1 MFFSKWPLR
10 ISSACGVNEVRRLR
24 FFDGSLPIN
33 SVRFCIP
40 DRWRASASAIQR
52 SRTGLIFWALLGVMS
67 NFSNLAG
74 YKRPGFSLPVR
85 LLPIVF
91 SWASCGRKKWLLRMV
106 CLGRVEKTESYSGAL
121 TNTKRDQLALLPA
134 LFSTGMPRGPRLQ
147 SRWASEPK
155 LLPQNPPGDTQ
166 HLAGAVGLCPDL
178 ATVEQRDTDSFTLQS
193 NKTTVKHTHIINMEK
208 HAEFL
213 LFFFFKPQQY

>member
-1 MFFSKWPLR
+1 MFFSKWLLR
-10 ISSACGVNEVRRLR
+10 ISSACGVKEVLRLR
-24 FFDGSLPIN
+24 FLEGSLPIN
-33 SVRFCIP
+33 SVRFCMP

-106 CLGRVEKTESYSGAL
+106 CLGRIEKKESYLGAL
-121 TNTKRDQLALLPA
+121 PEQGISCLPFSLLNQNATGTETNIQVHIQA
-134 LFSTGMPRGPRLQ
+134 
-147 SRWASEPK
+147 K
-155 LLPQNPPGDTQ
+155 LLCISAPGNTS
-166 HLAGAVGLCPDL
+166 AGAAGGDGC
-178 ATVEQRDTDSFTLQS
+178 Q
-193 NKTTVKHTHIINMEK
+193 
-208 HAEFL
+208 
-213 LFFFFKPQQY
+213 

>member
-1 MFFSKWPLR
+1 MFFSKWLLR
-10 ISSACGVNEVRRLR
+10 ISSACGVKEVLRLR
-24 FFDGSLPIN
+24 FLEGSLPIN

-40 DRWRASASAIQR
+40 DLWRASASAIQR

-106 CLGRVEKTESYSGAL
+106 CLGRIEKKQSYLGAL
-121 TNTKRDQLALLPA
+121 PKQGISCLPFGLLNQDATGTETLIQVSQTPLHLETPQLKQLEATSNVFILRKKLWFSVPTWQRWSKEILPI
-134 LFSTGMPRGPRLQ
+134 L
-147 SRWASEPK
+147 K
-155 LLPQNPPGDTQ
+155 
-166 HLAGAVGLCPDL
+166 GA
-178 ATVEQRDTDSFTLQS
+178 
-193 NKTTVKHTHIINMEK
+193 VKHTQRTPHPPNK
-208 HAEFL
+208 TKL
-213 LFFFFKPQQY
+213 NK

>member
-1 MFFSKWPLR
+1 M
-10 ISSACGVNEVRRLR
+10 
-24 FFDGSLPIN
+24 
-33 SVRFCIP
+33 P

-106 CLGRVEKTESYSGAL
+106 CLGRIEKKQSYLGAL
-121 TNTKRDQLALLPA
+121 PEQGISCLPLSLLNQNATGTETNIQVNKLCILHLDTPELQQLEA
-134 LFSTGMPRGPRLQ
+134 M
-147 SRWASEPK
+147 
-155 LLPQNPPGDTQ
+155 
-166 HLAGAVGLCPDL
+166 LC
-178 ATVEQRDTDSFTLQS
+178 Q
-193 NKTTVKHTHIINMEK
+193 
-208 HAEFL
+208 
-213 LFFFFKPQQY
+213 